1 MSTLFS
7 LTISHSNPWK
17 YTKVSQ
23 PLHLDGVLNLLNV
36 CVRAT
41 LDNIASSVTDLLL
54 EYGDPVME

>member
-17 YTKVSQ
+17 YTSQ